1 MKIKSV
7 TWTILGKM
15 ICTYQWGAHRPN
27 CQNDD
32 DWWQLIHDDWWWYDD
47 NENEDPSNNKE
58 REFTCVMKTPDIIGD
73 WLDFQSQNLTEEIID
88 ITCHSE
94 NICAPEWKYEN
105 GSHVTARLLKNSY
118 WQVSIVSLR
127 LAV

>member
-1 MKIKSV
+1 M
-7 TWTILGKM
+7 M
-15 ICTYQWGAHRPN
+15 I
-27 CQNDD
+27 DD
-32 DWWQLIHDDWWWYDD
+32 DMTTMRMRNDI
-47 NENEDPSNNKE
+47 E
-58 REFTCVMKTPDIIGD
+58 RKFSCVMKTLDIIGD

-118 WQVSIVSLR
+118 
-127 LAV
+127 